1 MVGSMSS
8 TTVRIPA
15 TSANLGPGYDT
26 MGLALQLYNTVK
38 VTKVTGRGKRGE
50 PHEMVDSAADAFFRV
65 ARKKPFGFSWSIEGE
80 VPRSRGLGS
89 SVTVRLGILHG
100 LNDLAGA
107 PLEREKI
114 YDLCAELE
122 GHPDNAAP
130 AAFGGFTIAAAGMP
144 LQRYRVDP
152 SLEIV
157 LLIPDFE
164 VLTGDARKVLPK
176 TIPLTDAVKSAGH
189 AAAIAGAFASHD
201 YHLLA
206 GGFQDAFHQPHR
218 SKFVPFLDDV
228 IRAGVQA
235 GALGGWLSGS
245 GSAIACATLDEPERV
260 AAAMLSASGQQHAT
274 AFSTR
279 VDNAGVRIKH
289 N

>member
-1 MVGSMSS
+1 MSS

-26 MGLALQLYNTVK
+26 MGIALQLYNTMT
-38 VTKVTGRGKRGE
+38 VTRLGKGQPDGE
-50 PHEMVDSAADAFFRV
+50 PHAMVDEAAAAFFRV
-65 ARKKPFGFSWSIEGE
+65 ARKKPFRYSWSIKGE

-100 LNDLAGA
+100 LNDLADS
-107 PLEREKI
+107 PLDREKI
-114 YDLCAELE
+114 YALCAELE

-130 AAFGGFTIAAAGMP
+130 AAFGGFTIAASGMA

-152 SLEIV
+152 VLEIV

-164 VLTGDARKVLPK
+164 VLTKDARKVLPK
-176 TIPLTDAVKSAGH
+176 TLPLADAVRSAGH
-189 AAAIAGAFASHD
+189 AAAIAGAFASRD

-206 GGFQDAFHQPHR
+206 GGFQDAFHQPKR
-218 SKFVPFLDDV
+218 AKFVPFLDDV
-228 IRAGVQA
+228 IRAGVRA

-245 GSAIACATLDEPERV
+245 GSAIACVTLEEPERI

-279 VDNAGVRIKH
+279 VDNSGVRVTRR
-289 N
+289 